1 MKRKITSLIL
11 ALAMLLSM
19 MPASPGWASPAM

>member
-19 MPASPGWASPAM
+19 MPAATLSVFAE